1 MVSLKINSVTI
12 IDENG
17 EKKYDTHCR
26 FQCDKSSFLNL
37 EIKRFQKYLKVHI
50 YQHCK
55 LAFKCLFYKS
65 EILNQSVIV
74 ASEMF
79 F

>member
-1 MVSLKINSVTI
+1 MRMVKKSMTHTADFSVI
-12 IDENG
+12 S
-17 EKKYDTHCR
+17 HH
-26 FQCDKSSFLNL
+26 FLNL

-50 YQHCK
+50 YKHCK